1 MHFFRVMSAA
11 AAGSLLLA
19 SCSSGGEA
27 EGNSTAATS
36 APRAVRTALIQ
47 DRTLARDITAS
58 GTLRPREE
66 ASIGA
71 EQAGYRVLRVLADVG
86 SIVARGQ
93 PLVILD
99 PVLIEAQIAQ
109 QRANLDQQVARAAQA
124 GTELRRVADLR
135 GTGVVAEEQ
144 IDQRRTEAAA
154 ATANVRAARAQL
166 QDSLTRRERLTVRA
180 PVGGVIL
187 SRAVRPGD
195 ITAGGGTP
203 MFTLARDRL
212 IELQAELAED
222 ALRDVRPGQPVRV
235 TLADGTQVEGSVRLV
250 SPSITAESRL
260 GLVYIGLPVRPDIRA
275 GGFASASLG
284 AAGRPVLAVPEA
296 AVVFSADGPR
306 LTMIDRDNRARE
318 VAVKTGARGGGW
330 VELTQGPPT
339 GTRVALGASSFV
351 VDGEKV
357 RLSR

>member
-1 MHFFRVMSAA
+1 MRSLSAIA
-11 AAGSLLLA
+11 ALLLLLA
-19 SCSSGGEA
+19 GCSSGGEA
-27 EGNSTAATS
+27 EGNRTAAAPT
-36 APRAVRTALIQ
+36 PRAVRIALIE
-47 DRTLARDITAS
+47 DRPLARDITAS

-99 PVLIEAQIAQ
+99 PALLEAQIAQ
-109 QRANLDQQVARAAQA
+109 QRANLDQQIARAGQA
-124 GTELRRVADLR
+124 STESRRVADLR

-154 ATANVRAARAQL
+154 AAANVRAARAQL
-166 QDSLTRRERLTVRA
+166 QDSLTRRARLTVRA

-187 SRAVRPGD
+187 TRAVRPGD
-195 ITAGGGTP
+195 VTAGGGTP

-222 ALRDVRPGQPVRV
+222 ALRDVRPGQPARV
-235 TLADGTQVEGSVRLV
+235 TLADGTVVEGKVRLV
-250 SPSITAESRL
+250 SPSVTAESRL
-260 GLVYIGLPVRPDIRA
+260 GLVYIVLPVRPDIRA
-275 GGFASASLG
+275 GGFASASFG
-284 AAGRPVLAVPEA
+284 SAGRPVRAVPEA
-296 AVVFSADGPR
+296 AVVFSAEGPR
-306 LTMIDRDNRARE
+306 LTVIDRENRARE

-330 VELTQGPPT
+330 VELTQGPPA

-351 VDGEKV
+351 VDGDKV
-357 RLSR
+357 RVTR